1 MDKQERIVEEYY
13 GEESLK
19 DIYTQILKQEF
30 IKDHE
35 EKILKGWKNNE
46 KK

>member
-1 MDKQERIVEEYY
+1 MDKQKITVQEYY

-30 IKDHE
+30 IKKYE
-35 EKILKGWKNNE
+35 EEIRG
-46 KK
+46 

>member
-1 MDKQERIVEEYY
+1 MDKQKITVQEYY

-30 IKDHE
+30 IKKYE
-35 EKILKGWKNNE
+35 EEMRG
-46 KK
+46 

>member
-1 MDKQERIVEEYY
+1 MDKQKITAQEYY

-30 IKDHE
+30 IKKYE
-35 EKILKGWKNNE
+35 EEMRGWKNNE
-46 KK
+46 K